1 MPRYNSI
8 AKVVVLDPSDTN
20 NSKGSFS
27 KSDHITIPV
36 IATRTSANM
45 KVLSASSPKTTTVV
59 NDMFPYYLIFI
70 AYMKKG
76 IIMQIL
82 IHYWYRLVTKERI
95 HGVEFMLELSEDH
108 DCITIKDI
116 RTLIKNLS

>member
-82 IHYWYRLVTKERI
+82 IHY
-95 HGVEFMLELSEDH
+95 
-108 DCITIKDI
+108 
-116 RTLIKNLS
+116 